1 MDLSG
6 IIFVALAIGWA
17 VYLIPKALQRDDEQA
32 LSRSV
37 ESFSDSIRVLGRR
50 ATAAASAPAA
60 PEAAQAPQAAPAAAP
75 DAKVVYR
82 GSRQAAAQAAR
93 RRRRVLGALLV
104 ALLATIGTSYA
115 GVTAWWSVAVPAFL
129 IATFLVIARVTVK
142 ASRRVVVAAQPAGIA
157 VEETEADLATEDTSG
172 ISREELAQAV
182 AQPTTDAGGLWDP
195 LPVTLPTYVNKARAR
210 RTVRTIEL
218 TGQGVTSSGHSASD
232 SKIAAQHDEKRTA
245 AQQEETPQK
254 KVAGA

>member
-17 VYLIPKALQRDDEQA
+17 VYLIPKALQREDDQA

-37 ESFSDSIRVLGRR
+37 ESFSDSIRVLARR
-50 ATAAASAPAA
+50 GASATADSEAAPAPAA
-60 PEAAQAPQAAPAAAP
+60 PATPAAPAM
-75 DAKVVYR
+75 KVVYR
-82 GSRQAAAQAAR
+82 GSRKAAAEAAR
-93 RRRRVLGALLV
+93 RRRRVLGVLLV
-104 ALLATIGTSYA
+104 ALLATVGTSYFA
-115 GVTAWWSVAVPAFL
+115 VTPWISAAVPAIL
-129 IATFLVIARVTVK
+129 IVTFLVIARFSVK
-142 ASRRVVVAAQPAGIA
+142 ASRRVLVPAQPAGIT
-157 VEETEADLATEDTSG
+157 VEETQADLGTEDTSG
-172 ISREELAQAV
+172 ISREELAKAV

-218 TGQGVTSSGHSASD
+218 TGEGVTSSGHNADD
-232 SKIAAQHDEKRTA
+232 SKLASQHDEKRVTA
-245 AQQEETPQK
+245 KQEEETPQK